1 MTDVHSPEQ
10 RSFNMSRIR
19 GRDTKP
25 EMLVRRILHGAG
37 LRYRLH
43 GKGLP
48 GKPDVVFAGARAVV
62 FVHGCFWHMHRCKYG
77 KPAPA
82 TNKDFWAEKRRG
94 NAERD
99 GRNRAQLKAEGWKVF
114 EIWECQTRD
123 SEKLQ
128 VKLAPVIEFV
138 QGSGKRGRAAVT
150 GEEPG
155 TGIRLLQ
162 AGGSS

>member
-1 MTDVHSPEQ
+1 MTDVHTSEQ

-25 EMLVRRILHGAG
+25 EMTVRKILHAAG

-43 GKGLP
+43 GKKLP
-48 GKPDVVFAGARAVV
+48 GKPDLVFAAARAVV
-62 FVHGCFWHMHRCKYG
+62 FVHGCFWHMHRCRYG

-99 GRNRAQLKAEGWKVF
+99 KRNRAALRKEGWRVF

-123 SEKLQ
+123 PAKLER
-128 VKLAPVIEFV
+128 KLAPII
-138 QGSGKRGRAAVT
+138 AAL
-150 GEEPG
+150 
-155 TGIRLLQ
+155 RN
-162 AGGSS
+162 S